1 VLQVAL
7 VAYKH
12 GNDIWIRVVAQLLQ
26 PPSDVYEGLVV
37 SYVVDQE
44 GASGTT
50 VIAEKRGIC

>member
-7 VAYKH
+7 VAYEH
-12 GNDIWIRVVAQLLQ
+12 DNDVWGRVVAQLLQ
-26 PPSDVYEGLVV
+26 PPGDVHEGLVL